1 MQGKEEKEEMKR
13 KRNLTIYIKT
23 LCFLLISLVILF
35 PVLYSFTNSFMGQE
49 EITEAYSG
57 ILSVGADVG
66 FHMFPEHFT
75 LEAYG
80 NVMLDTPEYW
90 MKFWKSLGMAGIIA
104 IGQLLIGGMCG
115 MAFAKYHFPGWK
127 LFFFLIVIFLLLPVQ
142 VSLFPNFLIL
152 SWLKL
157 TGTWWALILPGI
169 FSPFGM
175 FLMTLIFQNVSTELL
190 EAARLD
196 GAGTLRIFA
205 SILLPVAKPG
215 AISLLILVFVD
226 SWNMVEQPMVLLQ
239 YPWQYPLS
247 VFLASVNTENFA
259 LQFVCGILSL
269 VPVTLLFLFFHEEL
283 AEGISVSLSR

>member
-115 MAFAKYHFPGWK
+115 MAFAKYHFPGWE

-157 TGTWWALILPGI
+157 TGTWWALNLPGI

-226 SWNMVEQPMVLLQ
+226 NWNMVEQPMVLLQ

>member
-1 MQGKEEKEEMKR
+1 MQGREEKEEVKT
-13 KRNLTIYIKT
+13 KRNPLIYVKT
-23 LCFLLISLVILF
+23 LCFLLLSLVILF
-35 PVLYSFTNSFMGQE
+35 PVLYSFANSFMGQE

-57 ILSVGADVG
+57 ILGVGADVG

-90 MKFWKSLGMAGIIA
+90 LKFWKSLGMAGVIA
-104 IGQLLIGGMCG
+104 MGQLLISGMCG

-127 LFFFLIVIFLLLPVQ
+127 IFFFLFVIFLLLPVQ
-142 VSLFPNFLIL
+142 VTLFPNFLIL

-169 FSPFGM
+169 FSPFGV
-175 FLMTLIFQNVSTELL
+175 FLMTLIFQNVPTEIL

-205 SILLPVAKPG
+205 NMMLPVAKPG
-215 AISLLILVFVD
+215 TISLLILVFVD
-226 SWNMVEQPMVLLQ
+226 NWNMVEQPMVLLQ

-247 VFLASVNTENFA
+247 VFLASINTENFA

-283 AEGISVSLSR
+283 AEGISVSVSR

>member
-1 MQGKEEKEEMKR
+1 MKR

-226 SWNMVEQPMVLLQ
+226 NWNMVEQPMVLLQ

>member
-1 MQGKEEKEEMKR
+1 MKR

-115 MAFAKYHFPGWK
+115 MAFAKYHFPGWE

-226 SWNMVEQPMVLLQ
+226 NWNMVEQPMVLLQ

-283 AEGISVSLSR
+283 AEGISVSVSR

>member
-1 MQGKEEKEEMKR
+1 MKR

>member
-1 MQGKEEKEEMKR
+1 MKT
-13 KRNLTIYIKT
+13 KRNPLIYVKT
-23 LCFLLISLVILF
+23 LCFLLLSLVILF
-35 PVLYSFTNSFMGQE
+35 PVLYSFANSFMGQE

-57 ILSVGADVG
+57 ILGVGADVG

-90 MKFWKSLGMAGIIA
+90 LKFWKSLGMAGVIA
-104 IGQLLIGGMCG
+104 MGQLLIVGMCG

-127 LFFFLIVIFLLLPVQ
+127 IFFFLFVIFLLLPVQ
-142 VSLFPNFLIL
+142 VTLFPNFLVL

-169 FSPFGM
+169 FSPFGV
-175 FLMTLIFQNVSTELL
+175 FLMTLIFQNVPTEIL

-196 GAGTLRIFA
+196 GAGTLRIFVNMM
-205 SILLPVAKPG
+205 LPVAKPG

-226 SWNMVEQPMVLLQ
+226 NWNMVEQPMVLLQ

-283 AEGISVSLSR
+283 AEGISVSVSR

>member
-175 FLMTLIFQNVSTELL
+175 FLMTLIFQKVSTELL

-226 SWNMVEQPMVLLQ
+226 NWNMVEQPMVLLQ

>member
-1 MQGKEEKEEMKR
+1 MKT
-13 KRNLTIYIKT
+13 KRNPLIYVKT
-23 LCFLLISLVILF
+23 LCFFLLSLVILF
-35 PVLYSFTNSFMGQE
+35 PVLYSFANSFMGQE

-57 ILSVGADVG
+57 ILGVGADVG

-90 MKFWKSLGMAGIIA
+90 LKFWKSLGMAGLIA

-127 LFFFLIVIFLLLPVQ
+127 IFFFLFVIFLLLPVQ
-142 VSLFPNFLIL
+142 VTLFPNFLVL

-157 TGTWWALILPGI
+157 AGTWWALILPGI
-169 FSPFGM
+169 FSPFGV
-175 FLMTLIFQNVSTELL
+175 FLMTLIFQNVPTEIL

-205 SILLPVAKPG
+205 NMMLPVAKPG
-215 AISLLILVFVD
+215 TISLLILVFVD
-226 SWNMVEQPMVLLQ
+226 NWNMVEQPMVLLQ

-283 AEGISVSLSR
+283 AEGISVSVSR

>member
-1 MQGKEEKEEMKR
+1 
-13 KRNLTIYIKT
+13 
-23 LCFLLISLVILF
+23 
-35 PVLYSFTNSFMGQE
+35 
-49 EITEAYSG
+49 
-57 ILSVGADVG
+57 
-66 FHMFPEHFT
+66 
-75 LEAYG
+75 
-80 NVMLDTPEYW
+80 
-90 MKFWKSLGMAGIIA
+90 
-104 IGQLLIGGMCG
+104 

-226 SWNMVEQPMVLLQ
+226 NWNMVEQPMVLLQ

-247 VFLASVNTENFA
+247 VFLASVNTVNFA

>member
-1 MQGKEEKEEMKR
+1 MQGKEGKGEM
-13 KRNLTIYIKT
+13 KRNLTICVKT
-23 LCFLLISLVILF
+23 LCFLLLSLVILF

-49 EITEAYSG
+49 EIAEAYSG
-57 ILSVGADVG
+57 ILGVGADVG

-80 NVMLDTPEYW
+80 KVMLDTPEYW
-90 MKFWKSLGMAGIIA
+90 MKFWKSLGMAGIVA
-104 IGQLLIGGMCG
+104 MGQLLIGGMCG

-127 LFFFLIVIFLLLPVQ
+127 IFFFLFIIFLLLPVQ
-142 VSLFPNFLIL
+142 VTLFPNFLVL

-157 TGTWWALILPGI
+157 AGTWWALILPGI
-169 FSPFGM
+169 FSPFGV
-175 FLMTLIFQNVSTELL
+175 FLMTLIFQNVPTEIL
-190 EAARLD
+190 EATRLD

-205 SILLPVAKPG
+205 NIMLPVAKPG

-226 SWNMVEQPMVLLQ
+226 NWNMVEQPMVLLQ

-283 AEGISVSLSR
+283 AEGISVSVSR

>member
-1 MQGKEEKEEMKR
+1 MKR
-13 KRNLTIYIKT
+13 ERALKNYTKT
-23 LCFLLISLVILF
+23 LFFSLLSFIVLF
-35 PVLYSFTNSFMGQE
+35 PLLYSFFNSFMGQE
-49 EITEAYSG
+49 EFTEIYGG
-57 ILSVGADVG
+57 ILGMGADVR

-80 NVMLDTPEYW
+80 KVMLDTSEYW
-90 MKFWKSLGMAGIIA
+90 IKYWKSLGMAGIIA
-104 IGQLLIGGMCG
+104 AGQLLIGGMCG

-127 LFFFLIVIFLLLPVQ
+127 IFFFLFVIFLLLPVQ
-142 VSLFPNFLIL
+142 VTLFPNFLVL

-169 FSPFGM
+169 FSPFGV
-175 FLMTLIFQNVSTELL
+175 FLMTLIFQNVPTEIL

-205 SILLPVAKPG
+205 NMMLPVAKPG

-226 SWNMVEQPMVLLQ
+226 NWNMVEQPMVLLQ

-283 AEGISVSLSR
+283 AEGISVSVSR

>member
-1 MQGKEEKEEMKR
+1 LQGKEEKEEMKR

-115 MAFAKYHFPGWK
+115 MAFAKYHFPGWE

-226 SWNMVEQPMVLLQ
+226 NWNMVEQPMVLLQ

>member
-1 MQGKEEKEEMKR
+1 M
-13 KRNLTIYIKT
+13 LA
-23 LCFLLISLVILF
+23 LVILF
-35 PVLYSFTNSFMGQE
+35 PVLYSFSNSFMGQE

-57 ILSVGADVG
+57 ILGVGADVG

-80 NVMLDTPEYW
+80 KVMLDTPEYW

-127 LFFFLIVIFLLLPVQ
+127 VFFFLFVIFLLLPIQ
-142 VSLFPNFLIL
+142 VTLFPNFLVL

-157 TGTWWALILPGI
+157 AGTWWALILPGI
-169 FSPFGM
+169 FSPFGV
-175 FLMTLIFQNVSTELL
+175 FLMTLIFQNVPTEIL

-205 SILLPVAKPG
+205 NIMLPVAKPG

-226 SWNMVEQPMVLLQ
+226 NWNMVEQPMIFLQ

-247 VFLASVNTENFA
+247 VFLASVNTQNFA

-283 AEGISVSLSR
+283 AEGISVSVSR

>member
-1 MQGKEEKEEMKR
+1 MKT
-13 KRNLTIYIKT
+13 KRNPLIYVKT
-23 LCFLLISLVILF
+23 LCFLLLSLVILF
-35 PVLYSFTNSFMGQE
+35 PVLYSFTNSFMGLE

-57 ILSVGADVG
+57 ILGVGADVD

-90 MKFWKSLGMAGIIA
+90 LKFWKSLGMAGVIA
-104 IGQLLIGGMCG
+104 MGQLLISGMCG

-127 LFFFLIVIFLLLPVQ
+127 IFFFLFVIFLLLPVQ
-142 VSLFPNFLIL
+142 VTLFPNFLVL

-169 FSPFGM
+169 FSPFGV
-175 FLMTLIFQNVSTELL
+175 FLMTLIFQNVPTEIL

-205 SILLPVAKPG
+205 NMMLPVAKPG
-215 AISLLILVFVD
+215 VISLLILVFVD
-226 SWNMVEQPMVLLQ
+226 NWNMVEQPMVLLQ

-283 AEGISVSLSR
+283 AEGISVSVSR

>member
-115 MAFAKYHFPGWK
+115 MAFAKYHFPGWE

-226 SWNMVEQPMVLLQ
+226 NWNMVEQPMVLLQ

>member
-1 MQGKEEKEEMKR
+1 M
-13 KRNLTIYIKT
+13 LA
-23 LCFLLISLVILF
+23 LVILF
-35 PVLYSFTNSFMGQE
+35 PVLYSFSNSFMGQE

-57 ILSVGADVG
+57 ILGVGADVG

-90 MKFWKSLGMAGIIA
+90 MKFWKSLGMAGLIA

-127 LFFFLIVIFLLLPVQ
+127 IFFFLFVIFLLLPVQ
-142 VSLFPNFLIL
+142 VTLFPNFLVL

-169 FSPFGM
+169 FSPFGV
-175 FLMTLIFQNVSTELL
+175 FLMTLIFRSVPTEIL

-205 SILLPVAKPG
+205 NIMLPVAKPG

-226 SWNMVEQPMVLLQ
+226 NWNMVEQPMILLQ

-247 VFLASVNTENFA
+247 VFLASVNTQNFA

-283 AEGISVSLSR
+283 AEGISVSVSR

>member
-1 MQGKEEKEEMKR
+1 MKT
-13 KRNLTIYIKT
+13 KRNPLIYVKT
-23 LCFLLISLVILF
+23 LCFLLLSLVILF
-35 PVLYSFTNSFMGQE
+35 PVLYSFANSFMGQE

-57 ILSVGADVG
+57 ILGVGADVG

-90 MKFWKSLGMAGIIA
+90 LKFWKSLGMAGVIA
-104 IGQLLIGGMCG
+104 MGQLLIGGMCG

-127 LFFFLIVIFLLLPVQ
+127 IFFFLFVIFLLLPVQ
-142 VSLFPNFLIL
+142 VTLFPNFLVL

-169 FSPFGM
+169 FSPFGV
-175 FLMTLIFQNVSTELL
+175 FLMTLIFQNVPTEIL

-196 GAGTLRIFA
+196 GAGTLRIFVNMM
-205 SILLPVAKPG
+205 LPVAKPG

-226 SWNMVEQPMVLLQ
+226 NWNMVEQPMVLLQ

-283 AEGISVSLSR
+283 AEGISVSVSR